1 LSGWDAYLFSRP
13 IDEDDAIEDTP
24 SSRTDDDA

>member
-1 LSGWDAYLFSRP
+1 MDHDAATEEEY
-13 IDEDDAIEDTP
+13 IAQDDAIEDTP

>member
-1 LSGWDAYLFSRP
+1 MLTSSLEFTP
-13 IDEDDAIEDTP
+13 EDDAIEDTP